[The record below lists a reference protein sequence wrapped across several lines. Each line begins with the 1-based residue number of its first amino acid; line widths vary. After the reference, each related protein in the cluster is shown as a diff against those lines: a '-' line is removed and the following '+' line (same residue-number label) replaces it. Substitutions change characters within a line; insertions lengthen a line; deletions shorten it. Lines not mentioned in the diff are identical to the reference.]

1 MEEFGF
7 KLGGKIP
14 PTYCK
19 KENKKGLNTPQKQKV
34 TRKIKKKL
42 GHRNKLI
49 INNNK
54 S

>member
-34 TRKIKKKL
+34 TRKIL
-42 GHRNKLI
+42 YFHL
-49 INNNK
+49 
-54 S
+54 SY